1 LNSGYLKKL
10 HSQDW
15 ETKVYYRRKVTQE
28 YFKSKMGN
36 IEYLKEFFER
46 FKKEYSDITFDPKEW
61 IKNKD
66 GDVVRK
72 K

>member
-1 LNSGYLKKL
+1 M
-10 HSQDW
+10 
-15 ETKVYYRRKVTQE
+15 KVYYRRKVTQE

-72 K
+72 I

>member
-1 LNSGYLKKL
+1 M
-10 HSQDW
+10 
-15 ETKVYYRRKVTQE
+15 KVYYRRKVTQE
-28 YFKSKMGN
+28 FFKSKMGN